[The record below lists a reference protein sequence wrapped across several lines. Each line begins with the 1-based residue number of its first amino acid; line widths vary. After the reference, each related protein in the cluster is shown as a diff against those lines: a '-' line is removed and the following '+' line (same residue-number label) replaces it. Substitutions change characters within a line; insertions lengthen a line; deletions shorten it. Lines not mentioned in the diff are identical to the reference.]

1 MADFNSI
8 PIIDVSSLGGS
19 GRGNAR
25 RECGKSIGE
34 ACRNVGFFYVVNH
47 GVEEGLVRD
56 TFARAREFFALPLE
70 EKMAV
75 AMKRS
80 PWFRGYFPLGGET
93 TDPEVGAD
101 PKEGFDISLEL
112 PPSDLERAP
121 FAHLRGPN
129 QWPARPVRLRPVFS
143 AYYEA
148 LSDLGRRLSLAFAL
162 ALDLPETFFA
172 SRLDH
177 PTAILRVLHYP
188 PRTNLPDM
196 ATLPDVGCGAHSDYG
211 YLTILAQDEVG
222 GLQVQNRAGKWIDA
236 VPLPGSFVC
245 NIGEMMARW
254 TNDRFRAT
262 QHRVIGRHAGSRYSV
277 PFFFHPNPEVVID
290 CLPGCL
296 AEGEPRKYPPIQ
308 SGAHLESRL
317 REGYG

>member
-1 MADFNSI
+1 MKDFDAI
-8 PIIDVSSLGGS
+8 PIIDVSALA
-19 GRGNAR
+19 GRGEGR
-25 RECGKSIGE
+25 RRCGKAIGA
-34 ACRNVGFFYVVNH
+34 ACREVGFFYVANH
-47 GVEEGLVRD
+47 GVEAGLVREV
-56 TFARAREFFALPLE
+56 FALAAEFFALPLE

-80 PWFRGYFPLGGET
+80 PWFRGYLPLGGET
-93 TDPEVGAD
+93 TDPATGAD

-112 PPSDLERAP
+112 PPSDLETTP

-129 QWPARPVRLRPVFS
+129 QWPARPVLLRPIFS

-148 LSDLGRRLSLAFAL
+148 LCDLGRSLSEAFAL
-162 ALDLPETFFA
+162 ALDLPEDFFA
-172 SRLDH
+172 SRLSH

-188 PRTNLPDM
+188 PRAALPDL
-196 ATLPDVGCGAHSDYG
+196 ADFPDVGCGAHSDYG
-211 YLTILAQDEVG
+211 YLTILAQDSLG

-236 VPLPGSFVC
+236 VPMPGTFVC

-254 TNDRFRAT
+254 TNDLFLAT
-262 QHRVIGRHAGSRYSV
+262 QHRVVSRHAGSRYSV
-277 PFFFHPNPEVVID
+277 PFFFHPNPEVMID

-296 AEGEPRKYPPIQ
+296 EAGAAQKYPPIQ

>member
-75 AMKRS
+75 AMNAPPGSRLFS
-80 PWFRGYFPLGGET
+80 AGRDDGPRGGCRPEGRLRHLARASAFRP
-93 TDPEVGAD
+93 
-101 PKEGFDISLEL
+101 
-112 PPSDLERAP
+112 RASTL
-121 FAHLRGPN
+121 AHLRGPN

-222 GLQVQNRAGKWIDA
+222 GLQVQNRTGKWIDA
-236 VPLPGSFVC
+236 VPLPAASSATS
-245 NIGEMMARW
+245 AR
-254 TNDRFRAT
+254 
-262 QHRVIGRHAGSRYSV
+262 
-277 PFFFHPNPEVVID
+277 
-290 CLPGCL
+290 
-296 AEGEPRKYPPIQ
+296 
-308 SGAHLESRL
+308 
-317 REGYG
+317 

>member
-1 MADFNSI
+1 MKDFDAI
-8 PIIDVSSLGGS
+8 PIIDVSALA
-19 GRGNAR
+19 GRGEGR
-25 RECGKSIGE
+25 RRCGKAIGA
-34 ACRNVGFFYVVNH
+34 ACREVGFFYVANH
-47 GVEEGLVRD
+47 GVEAGLVREV
-56 TFARAREFFALPLE
+56 FALAAEFFALPLE

-80 PWFRGYFPLGGET
+80 PWFRGYLPLGGET
-93 TDPEVGAD
+93 TDPATGAD

-112 PPSDLERAP
+112 PPSDLETTP

-129 QWPARPVRLRPVFS
+129 QWPARPVLLRPIFS

-148 LSDLGRRLSLAFAL
+148 LCDLGRRLSEAFAL
-162 ALDLPETFFA
+162 ALDLPEDFFA
-172 SRLDH
+172 SRLSH

-188 PRTNLPDM
+188 PRAALPDL
-196 ATLPDVGCGAHSDYG
+196 ADFPDVGCGAHSDYG
-211 YLTILAQDEVG
+211 YLTILAQDSLG

-236 VPLPGSFVC
+236 VPMPGTFVC

-254 TNDRFRAT
+254 TNDLFLAT
-262 QHRVIGRHAGSRYSV
+262 QHRVVSRHAGSRYSV
-277 PFFFHPNPEVVID
+277 PFFFHPNPEVMID

-296 AEGEPRKYPPIQ
+296 EAGAAQKYPPIQ